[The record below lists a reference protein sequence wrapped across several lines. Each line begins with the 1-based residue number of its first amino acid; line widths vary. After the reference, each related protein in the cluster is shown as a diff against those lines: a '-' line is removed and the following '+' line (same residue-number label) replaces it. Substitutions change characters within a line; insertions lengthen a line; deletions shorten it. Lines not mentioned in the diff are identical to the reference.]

1 MAGDD
6 QEKTEEPTS
15 KKIEDAKKEG
25 NVPKSMEVTGAA
37 ILFFGSLYLLFFSG
51 SSIDSIKKLM
61 LYSYTFIG
69 QDISGNTFFS
79 IGYTTVMTLLTAL
92 MPLFILVILLAL
104 ITNWTQFGF
113 ISTPLKLDLQK
124 LDPIKGMKNIFGPKK
139 ALEALKLTLK
149 LTVIVIVMFILFMFT
164 YKAFLSM
171 MDKELHSTIHLIIE
185 LTGYFLA
192 AILLIIIIF
201 AIIDFYFTRHYYI
214 KSLKMSKQEV
224 KDEFKNMEGDP
235 QVKGRI
241 RKIQMQMAQKRMMSD
256 VPEADV
262 VITNPTHYAIALKY
276 DNTRD
281 SAPRVVAKGID
292 FIALKI
298 KEIARDNDIPIVE
311 NPSLARSIYSQI
323 EVDQEIPSEFYKAM
337 AEIFSYVYELKKKKR
352 R

>member
-1 MAGDD
+1 MAGDEE
-6 QEKTEEPTS
+6 EKTEEPTD

-51 SSIDSIKKLM
+51 PTLNQIIKLF

-69 QDISGNTFFS
+69 EDMTGNAFYA
-79 IGYTTVMTLLTAL
+79 IGYTTVITLLISL
-92 MPLFILVILLAL
+92 MPIFVIVVILAL

-113 ISTPLKLDLQK
+113 IATPLKIDLAK
-124 LDPIKGMKNIFGPKK
+124 LDPIKGAKNIFGPKK
-139 ALEALKLTLK
+139 ALEALKLTMK
-149 LTVIVIVMFILFMFT
+149 LLIIVVVMFLLFIFT

-171 MDKELHSTIHLIIE
+171 MDKELPATIAAIIQ
-185 LTGYFLA
+185 LTGYFLS

-201 AIIDFYFTRHYYI
+201 AIMDFYFTRHYYF
-214 KSLKMSKQEV
+214 KSLKMSKQEI
-224 KDEFKNMEGDP
+224 KDEYKNMDGDP

-256 VPEADV
+256 VPDADV
-262 VITNPTHYAIALKY
+262 VITNPTHYAVAMKY
-276 DNTRD
+276 DNEKN
-281 SAPRVVAKGID
+281 SAPTIVAKGID

-298 KEIARDNDIPIVE
+298 KDIARENDIPIIE
-311 NPSLARSIYSQI
+311 NPALARSIYSQI
-323 EVDQEIPSEFYKAM
+323 EVDQEIPSEFYKAL